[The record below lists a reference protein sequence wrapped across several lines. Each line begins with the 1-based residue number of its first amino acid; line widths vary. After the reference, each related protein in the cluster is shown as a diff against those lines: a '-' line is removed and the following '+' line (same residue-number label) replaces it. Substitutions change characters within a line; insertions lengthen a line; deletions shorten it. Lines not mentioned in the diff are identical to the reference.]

1 MQTSTSTLMSD
12 PNDLFNLSIS
22 DLPSFSTSLDFEKHL
37 PSKEERESFLDQFM
51 GEEEIPGDNDSFN
64 QSSFAYDMERSI
76 PTRLGTIQDSDI
88 TEEEEEDDD
97 DEAEEDAIIE
107 TGQPPATVVQS

>member
-1 MQTSTSTLMSD
+1 MHTSMSTLMSD

-22 DLPSFSTSLDFEKHL
+22 DLDSFSTSLDFEKHL

-51 GEEEIPGDNDSFN
+51 GEEEIPGDDSFN